1 MEIKEIMLTDEQKKE
16 LINLALQSRQRA
28 YAPYSGYAVG
38 AALLTTSGEIF
49 TGVNIENAA
58 YPTGTCAERVA
69 VFKAVSEGNKEF
81 EAMAVASSTGGTPC
95 GACRQVLSEFGL
107 GTKMIIVDGEGT
119 IIQETTV
126 GDLLPGAFSS
136 RNLLKQER

>member
-1 MEIKEIMLTDEQKKE
+1 MLTDEQKKE